1 MNGHTPF
8 AGNVDLGSYQPVH
21 LFAGSADI
29 VTDRFPVG
37 ADLAQYQV
45 FAVNSA
51 GKAVPHDPTKSDGTE
66 KAVGITLFAVTL
78 SAGGNEHARLALLLP
93 QWPPPAAPPTTPTS
107 CRNSFRPSPPV
118 IVFSTMR

>member
-8 AGNVDLGSYQPVH
+8 AGNVDLGSYAPVQ
-21 LFAGSADI
+21 LFAGSADV
-29 VTDRFPVG
+29 VTDTFPVG
-37 ADLAQYQV
+37 GDLAQYQV

-78 SAGGNEHARLALLLP
+78 SAGGNVSGYIGGDFNHEVLVWHSSLDTLAKRKAAFLRTNIAIKSLL
-93 QWPPPAAPPTTPTS
+93 
-107 CRNSFRPSPPV
+107 
-118 IVFSTMR
+118 

>member
-51 GKAVPHDPTKSDGTE
+51 GKAVPHDPTQSDGTE

-78 SAGGNEHARLALLLP
+78 SAGGNVSGYIGGDFNHEVLVWHSSLDTLAKRKAAFLRTNIAIKSLL
-93 QWPPPAAPPTTPTS
+93 
-107 CRNSFRPSPPV
+107 
-118 IVFSTMR
+118 

>member
-51 GKAVPHDPTKSDGTE
+51 GKAVPHDPTTSDGTE

-78 SAGGNEHARLALLLP
+78 SAGGNVSGYIGGDFNHEVLVWHSSIDTLAKRKAAFLRTNIAIKSLL
-93 QWPPPAAPPTTPTS
+93 
-107 CRNSFRPSPPV
+107 
-118 IVFSTMR
+118 

>member
-78 SAGGNEHARLALLLP
+78 SAGGNVSGYIGGDFNHEVLVWHSSLDTLAKRKAAFLRTNIAIKSLL
-93 QWPPPAAPPTTPTS
+93 
-107 CRNSFRPSPPV
+107 
-118 IVFSTMR
+118 

>member
-51 GKAVPHDPTKSDGTE
+51 GKAVPHDPTQSDGTE

-78 SAGGNEHARLALLLP
+78 SAGGNISGYIGGDFNHEVLVWHSSLDTLAKRKAAFLRTNIAIKSLL
-93 QWPPPAAPPTTPTS
+93 
-107 CRNSFRPSPPV
+107 
-118 IVFSTMR
+118 

>member
-66 KAVGITLFAVTL
+66 KAVGITLYAVTQ
-78 SAGGNEHARLALLLP
+78 SAGGNVAGYIGGDFNHEVLVWHSSLDTLAKRKAAFLRTNIAIKSLL
-93 QWPPPAAPPTTPTS
+93 
-107 CRNSFRPSPPV
+107 
-118 IVFSTMR
+118 